1 MPHFG
6 LPCSRAPVLAQCVMR
21 MKIAISHGHVNV
33 FDRESFLKGKQPG
46 LRKRFPEVRFTLKG
60 LT

>member
-1 MPHFG
+1 
-6 LPCSRAPVLAQCVMR
+6 MR